1 MNRRTPLG
9 KNRQRG
15 SMGSILVTLL
25 IVAAA
30 ISMGSQVIPLYLD
43 HNTMGTVMEKL
54 SLENGVALQSDAAIR
69 ETMKKRLKMNNIRDF
84 DLKESMKT
92 ERTKRG
98 TDLVLHYE
106 VRIHMVHNLDLIATF
121 DKKVPLRD

>member
-15 SMGSILVTLL
+15 SMGGIMVALL

-30 ISMGSQVIPLYLD
+30 ISLGTQLVPLYLD
-43 HNTMGTVMEKL
+43 QNTMGTIMDKM
-54 SLENGVALQSDAAIR
+54 SQENGLALSTDTALR
-69 ETMKKRLKMNNIRDF
+69 ETMRKRLKMNNIREF
-84 DLKESMKT
+84 NLKENLKT
-92 ERTKRG
+92 ERSKRG
-98 TDLVLHYE
+98 VELDLNYE
-106 VRIHMVHNLDLIATF
+106 VRIHLVHNLDLIAAF